1 MKEEAYAKVKVTAS
15 LSVLEEI
22 AEVLERRFIVART
35 SKVIAHRED
44 ENCHVYLAVLGRR
57 TF

>member
-1 MKEEAYAKVKVTAS
+1 MKEGIYAKVKVTAS
-15 LSVLEEI
+15 LPVLEEI
-22 AEVLERRFIVART
+22 VESLENRFIVART

-57 TF
+57 TS